1 MEEKLETTQY
11 LTFRLAEEVFAI
23 DVERVREILEMTSI
37 TKVPQT
43 PNFMRGVI
51 NLRGSVVPVIDM
63 RLKFG
68 MTESEQTV
76 NTCIIVVEIVM
87 AGEKMVV
94 GALADSVQEVVDM
107 TQEQIV
113 AAPQSGTSLNS
124 DFLKGM
130 GRSDGRFVMI
140 LDIDNIFSSADLAAL
155 QGQSL

>member
-1 MEEKLETTQY
+1 
-11 LTFRLAEEVFAI
+11 
-23 DVERVREILEMTSI
+23 
-37 TKVPQT
+37 
-43 PNFMRGVI
+43 
-51 NLRGSVVPVIDM
+51 
-63 RLKFG
+63 

-107 TQEQIV
+107 ASEQIV

-130 GRSDGRFVMI
+130 GKHDGRFVMI